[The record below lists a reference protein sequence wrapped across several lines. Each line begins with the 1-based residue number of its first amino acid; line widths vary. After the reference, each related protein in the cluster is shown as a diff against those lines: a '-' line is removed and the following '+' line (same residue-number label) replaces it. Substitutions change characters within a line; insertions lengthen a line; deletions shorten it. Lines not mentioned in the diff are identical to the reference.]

1 MPRSWVFAQFT
12 RVDPNSKV
20 ETIFLL
26 LRYWGL
32 HHNWDMQNAFVF
44 DVGMESKHI
53 YEGERSTNVM
63 FFCWSKWKYYF
74 LSEMFVLPIDNSTCS
89 TTHVVSG

>member
-12 RVDPNSKV
+12 KVDPNSKV
-20 ETIFLL
+20 EIIFLL
-26 LRYWGL
+26 LRYWRL

-53 YEGERSTNVM
+53 YEGERSTNVTI
-63 FFCWSKWKYYF
+63 F
-74 LSEMFVLPIDNSTCS
+74 LLEDVEILFPQWNVCLTYW
-89 TTHVVSG
+89 